1 MAIHVHVVYAA
12 VLLFVLF
19 LVANAPAA
27 QVQFAWDPPAETSGA
42 PMIVAGYKLY
52 YGIYD
57 IEGVIDVGNQSVY
70 TLTGLELEKPYFV
83 VVTAYDIDGGE
94 TEFSNL
100 VSFTIPDPQAGVPEV
115 SPDRGSSM
123 TWTNYRLNLTMG
135 SEHDDDIGV
144 LFRYQDWD
152 NYYRLLWNNQDGY
165 RRLEKQEKG
174 VFILLAEDTSLSA
187 PMQFSELTII
197 TADEAL
203 QIWIN
208 DALIFS
214 VTDES
219 FLSGSIALYAFGKGN
234 NYFDD
239 ILVEDLDTGSVLLWE
254 DFSSG
259 VCTDWMIVDEGV
271 MRDVAEWSVASGVLV
286 QRADFDAESG
296 DGSDLT
302 HRGTFAVYMP

>member
-1 MAIHVHVVYAA
+1 
-12 VLLFVLF
+12 
-19 LVANAPAA
+19 
-27 QVQFAWDPPAETSGA
+27 
-42 PMIVAGYKLY
+42 
-52 YGIYD
+52 
-57 IEGVIDVGNQSVY
+57 
-70 TLTGLELEKPYFV
+70 
-83 VVTAYDIDGGE
+83 
-94 TEFSNL
+94 
-100 VSFTIPDPQAGVPEV
+100 
-115 SPDRGSSM
+115 
-123 TWTNYRLNLTMG
+123 
-135 SEHDDDIGV
+135 
-144 LFRYQDWD
+144 
-152 NYYRLLWNNQDGY
+152 
-165 RRLEKQEKG
+165 LEKQEKG